1 MKSLRILALSLVLLS
16 TLVISSC
23 EDGVIDQVT
32 YKVTV
37 VNNGEDD
44 VIVFWKI
51 EDNDFE
57 EVGEL
62 SNGESLDVRPLA
74 INADNVIEARL
85 ADGTVAVSES
95 YNQSDDTDR
104 TLVIN

>member
-1 MKSLRILALSLVLLS
+1 MKNLRILALSFLLVS
-16 TLVISSC
+16 IWAISSC

-44 VIVFWKI
+44 VIIFWKI

-57 EVGEL
+57 EVGEI
-62 SNGESLDVRPLA
+62 SNGESLEVRPLA
-74 INADNVIEARL
+74 INAENVIEARL
-85 ADGTVAVSES
+85 SDGTILVTES
-95 YNQSDDTDR
+95 YNQSDDTDQ
-104 TLVIN
+104 TLEIN